1 MPRLAWQLLT
11 WSGATCLRQR
21 VASSIGGAARAQ
33 ATGFSR
39 VADSGSAMTVIATVA
54 GLRAGSLPFARAAP
68 DPAAYA
74 MGMYLPRHFTVT
86 DFAQITA
93 FVDAAQSADL
103 VTFDGTKPVSTL
115 LPVIWD
121 RPEFTGADVAGAD
134 VNGADVNGV
143 DGVGAGGEASYGRL
157 LGHIA
162 IANDQWKTAQPGA
175 HALAIV
181 RGPQAYISPSWYES
195 KARHGRVVPTWNY
208 EAVHLT
214 GPVTF
219 HQDPE
224 WLRSFVTR
232 LTRRH
237 EDGREHPWAVSDAPP
252 EYIDGQ
258 LRAIIGLELTI
269 TAIEAKQKLSQ
280 NRSELDREGVVA
292 GLRGEPGQGP
302 AAIAA
307 VMADQLTAGAS

>member
-1 MPRLAWQLLT
+1 VLGGLAPGNFRDHEGFGSPR
-11 WSGATCLRQR
+11 
-21 VASSIGGAARAQ
+21 
-33 ATGFSR
+33 
-39 VADSGSAMTVIATVA
+39 D
-54 GLRAGSLPFARAAP
+54 AGSFAITAVG
-68 DPAAYA
+68 PAAYA
-74 MGMYLPRHFTVT
+74 MGMYLPRHFTVI
-86 DFAQITA
+86 DLAQITA

-121 RPEFTGADVAGAD
+121 RPDSLRAAPGAGTEAGVGTDVRTAGGAGAD
-134 VNGADVNGV
+134 VGD
-143 DGVGAGGEASYGRL
+143 GGEAGFGRL

-162 IANDQWKTAQPGA
+162 IANDQWKTAQPRA
-175 HALAIV
+175 QALAIV
-181 RGPQAYISPSWYES
+181 HGPQAYISPSWYEA

-214 GPVTF
+214 GAVTF

-224 WLRSFVTR
+224 WLRHFVTR

-237 EDGREHPWAVSDAPP
+237 EGGREHPWAPSDAPP

-258 LRAIIGLELTI
+258 LRAIVGVELTI

-307 VMADQLTAGAS
+307 AMAAQLTSGDGA

>member
-1 MPRLAWQLLT
+1 
-11 WSGATCLRQR
+11 
-21 VASSIGGAARAQ
+21 
-33 ATGFSR
+33 
-39 VADSGSAMTVIATVA
+39 
-54 GLRAGSLPFARAAP
+54 
-68 DPAAYA
+68 

-86 DFAQITA
+86 DLAQITA

-103 VTFDGTKPVSTL
+103 VTFDGTKPASTR

-121 RPEFTGADVAGAD
+121 RPASLEAGA
-134 VNGADVNGV
+134 
-143 DGVGAGGEASYGRL
+143 GVGAEGSAEDADAGGGAGYGRL

-162 IANDQWKTAQPGA
+162 IANDQWQTALPGA
-175 HALAIV
+175 QALAIV
-181 RGPQAYISPSWYES
+181 HGPQAYISPSWYES

-214 GPVTF
+214 GAVAF

-237 EDGREHPWAVSDAPP
+237 EGSQEHPWVVSDAPA

-258 LRAIIGLELTI
+258 LRAIVGVELTI

-280 NRSELDREGVVA
+280 NRSALDREGVVA
-292 GLRGEPGQGP
+292 GLRGEPGPGP

-307 VMADQLTAGAS
+307 VMAAQLAAGDGS